1 VVQRISMRHTVYK
14 SKRANASSA
23 LTLLAFLLLSS
34 YAKAQVAQPA
44 QPPANETVTSP
55 TPVKSNVRDSAQSEA
70 KPGTAEQVKGQA
82 QSLGKVQPAQPV
94 QPENAIKPAAGTL
107 VDQVI
112 GIVNG
117 DLILES
123 DVNEERRFEAFQP
136 YGDTA
141 GFSRVRII
149 ERLVNRALILQQA
162 KLNPDNKVS
171 DAEVEKQLNSLRK
184 DIPACRQ
191 YQCVTDAGWNKFVA
205 SQGFTQQELLDRW
218 KQRMEILKFIEMRF
232 RMGIQITPAQIKSYY
247 DKTLLPQFA
256 SKHAPA
262 PKLSAISD
270 RIQEI
275 LLQQQ
280 VSNLLQDWLKQLKAQ
295 GTVRM
300 MRPNEVQ
307 P

>member
-1 VVQRISMRHTVYK
+1 MRRTPNKSTVATV
-14 SKRANASSA
+14 SRA
-23 LTLLAFLLLSS
+23 LTLLAFLLLSRN
-34 YAKAQVAQPA
+34 ATTQVAQPG
-44 QPPANETVTSP
+44 QPPATETVI
-55 TPVKSNVRDSAQSEA
+55 TPAPGKKNLRDATLRA
-70 KPGTAEQVKGQA
+70 TKPDAADQVKGQA
-82 QSLGKVQPAQPV
+82 KSLGKVDPAQPV
-94 QPENAIKPAAGTL
+94 QPENEIKPAAGTL
-107 VDQVI
+107 VDQVV

-123 DVNEERRFEAFQP
+123 DVNEERRFVAFQP
-136 YGDTA
+136 YGDTSD
-141 GFSRVRII
+141 FSRVKVI
-149 ERLVNRALILQQA
+149 ERLVNRQLILQQA
-162 KLNPDNKVS
+162 KLNPDNKVT
-171 DAEVEKQLNSLRK
+171 DAEAEKQLKSLRK
-184 DIPACRQ
+184 DIPACQQ
-191 YQCVTDAGWNKFVA
+191 YHCESDAGWDRFVA
-205 SQGFTQQELLDRW
+205 SKGFTQQELLDRW

-275 LLQQQ
+275 LLQEQ